1 MIKQKI
7 MRNIKILGIGS
18 SKYRELVRNL
28 TKAIKEL
35 NLEVEVEQ
43 FEEVEDFLRFNI
55 VEIPALIIDNKIIM
69 KGYIPNVKELKSILK
84 PDTIRSANDSF

>member
-43 FEEVEDFLRFNI
+43 FEEVEDFFRFNI
-55 VEIPALIIDNKIIM
+55 VKIPALMIDNQIVI
-69 KGYIPNVKELKSILK
+69 KGYVPSVEELKVILESSITL
-84 PDTIRSANDSF
+84 SLND

>member
-1 MIKQKI
+1 

>member
-1 MIKQKI
+1 

-18 SKYRELVRNL
+18 SNYKELVSNL

-43 FEEVEDFLRFNI
+43 FEEVEDFIRFNI
-55 VEIPALIIDNKIIM
+55 VEIPTLIIDNQIVV
-69 KGYIPNVKELKSILK
+69 KGSVPDVEALKAILQPNFEMIL
-84 PDTIRSANDSF
+84 ND